1 MKYNLKHFLVISA
14 LVVLG
19 TACSKKIDEGYAN
32 PNYDVKVA
40 PEGLLPQI
48 VASMAGNYGAHG
60 PMNDIRY
67 IGAYVQNFAYYTT
80 LSNFDR
86 MGYTNTDV
94 AQSFWRSHY
103 YDIGQ
108 NNGKYGR
115 IYLQRS
121 RDHCPRHGKDCKTS
135 WSSSKRK
142 EGSYG

>member
-1 MKYNLKHFLVISA
+1 MKYNIKYLLVISA
-14 LVVLG
+14 LIIMGVS
-19 TACSKKIDEGYAN
+19 CSKKIDEAYAN

-67 IGAYVQNFAYYTT
+67 IGAYVQNFAYANT

-108 NNGKYGR
+108 NKCHDYLAFVQRLSRALLLLYGYQPLLYR
-115 IYLQRS
+115 
-121 RDHCPRHGKDCKTS
+121 P
-135 WSSSKRK
+135 K
-142 EGSYG
+142 EK